1 MKIVTLYILFYE
13 SYLSVSKLE
22 FDKEHFEAYP
32 YCGRLFGYEWHDARS
47 RVVNSK
53 ESDIQYPWVVLVKNT
68 YVYVYSKWGQGPMYD
83 PVLAE
88 NYCTGTIVGNK

>member
-1 MKIVTLYILFYE
+1 MKIFTLYLLFYE
-13 SYLSVSKLE
+13 SYPSVSDIE

-53 ESDIQYPWVVLVKNT
+53 ESEIQYPWVVLIKHTIVQVYTNIKGRKNRK
-68 YVYVYSKWGQGPMYD
+68 VRRHCS
-83 PVLAE
+83 
-88 NYCTGTIVGNK
+88 GTIIGNK